1 MKKISCKTALKVLS
15 MPFFRKIKLQE
26 NAVKLTTMKYTHV
39 STACADNKFV
49 ACLVCD
55 SVLLLHTENMWRKN

>member
-1 MKKISCKTALKVLS
+1 MALNVLS

-26 NAVKLTTMKYTHV
+26 NAMKYTHV

-49 ACLVCD
+49 ACLACN
-55 SVLLLHTENMWRKN
+55 SVLILHTENMWRKLT